1 MSRMHS
7 LLGCFLIFIGT
18 SVFAQAELSD
28 LCVERGKASYY
39 GKQFHGKI
47 TANGERF
54 DLEDYT
60 AAHRTLPFGTLV
72 KVTNLSNYE
81 SVLVRINDR
90 GPYNK
95 NRIIDLSKAAAI
107 SIGLLDDGVG
117 MVLIEC
123 IYSPVPSLLDSG
135 YEIDTLI
142 K

>member
-1 MSRMHS
+1 MSRFDV
-7 LLGCFLIFIGT
+7 LLSCFFVFMCASG
-18 SVFAQAELSD
+18 FAQTGLTD
-28 LCVERGKASYY
+28 LCVEKGKASYY
-39 GKQFHGKI
+39 GHQFHGKT
-47 TANGERF
+47 TANGELF

-90 GPYNK
+90 GPYNR

-123 IYSPVPSLLDSG
+123 IYNPDSSSLDSG
-135 YEIDTLI
+135 YKIDTLN